1 MQIENKTRSDKL
13 MLDLRSHVK
22 SHYPL
27 IYLVTQ
33 EDEVADSLIAELA
46 EARGIIEWNM
56 ARGMVRFD
64 TKQPFE
70 DAHLQDL
77 STALLHM
84 IEQDYE
90 RKVIVLRDVHV
101 GLRDN
106 PVAVARLKAL
116 AMQFID
122 RHDSEVTIFL
132 VSPQVFVPQELEK
145 FVVLFELPLPDKEVI
160 RAMLD
165 EFVQLYEVV
174 VDEGTRERLVMSFQ
188 GLTRYEIGQLLL
200 RSYQSDGEINGQDVE
215 LIQEAKAQIIQ
226 KGGSLELVKSTEELK
241 SIGGL
246 KSLKAWLKQK
256 DKVLQRWPE
265 ASRFGVDAPKGIMV
279 VGMPG
284 CGKSLT
290 AKAASNLFRLPLLR
304 LDMGS
309 MMGKYVGESEG
320 NLRRALSLA
329 EAVSPCVLWVDE
341 VEKAFVGIGGGGA
354 NSEVATRMFGY
365 FLTWM
370 QEKTSHVFVI
380 ATANDISA
388 LPPELL
394 RKGRFDEIFY
404 VDFPNDTERKE
415 IFRLHLAKR
424 ANSENRINDSWENIS
439 LDDLVAKSVN
449 YSGADIEAAVK
460 DAIEKAFV
468 DGGKT
473 LDTERLMAVLR
484 NTHPLGEIMK
494 DKVKE
499 IKAKFDAMKIKKA
512 S

>member
-246 KSLKAWLKQK
+246 
-256 DKVLQRWPE
+256 
-265 ASRFGVDAPKGIMV
+265 
-279 VGMPG
+279 
-284 CGKSLT
+284 
-290 AKAASNLFRLPLLR
+290 
-304 LDMGS
+304 
-309 MMGKYVGESEG
+309 
-320 NLRRALSLA
+320 
-329 EAVSPCVLWVDE
+329 
-341 VEKAFVGIGGGGA
+341 
-354 NSEVATRMFGY
+354 
-365 FLTWM
+365 
-370 QEKTSHVFVI
+370 
-380 ATANDISA
+380 
-388 LPPELL
+388 
-394 RKGRFDEIFY
+394 
-404 VDFPNDTERKE
+404 
-415 IFRLHLAKR
+415 
-424 ANSENRINDSWENIS
+424 
-439 LDDLVAKSVN
+439 
-449 YSGADIEAAVK
+449 
-460 DAIEKAFV
+460 
-468 DGGKT
+468 
-473 LDTERLMAVLR
+473 
-484 NTHPLGEIMK
+484 
-494 DKVKE
+494 
-499 IKAKFDAMKIKKA
+499 
-512 S
+512 